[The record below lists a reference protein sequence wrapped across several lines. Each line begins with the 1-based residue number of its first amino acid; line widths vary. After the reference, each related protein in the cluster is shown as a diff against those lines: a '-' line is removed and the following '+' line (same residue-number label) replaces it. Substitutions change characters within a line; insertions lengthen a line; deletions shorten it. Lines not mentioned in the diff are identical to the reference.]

1 MTDVSESGKQDRAA
15 RDAADPPP
23 ARAREDVLALTF
35 WGVRGST
42 PVPGRT
48 TLRYGGDTTCLQIQ
62 AGPYFLIIDCGSG
75 ARRLGREMMRT
86 GQRDADLFFTHS
98 HLDHVCG
105 LPFFWPAFDPQTR
118 IRVWAG
124 HVAADMTTQEH
135 IARFMSPPIFP
146 VPPSVLK
153 ACSFLRF
160 SAGAALEPRPGLV
173 VTTLRLNHPGGATGY
188 RFHWKGRSIAIVTDH
203 EHGDPEIDAAL
214 VPFVS
219 GADVMVYDAMF
230 TDADYPAHRG
240 WGHSTWTQCLA
251 LAARAG
257 VRTPVI
263 FHHDPDR
270 SDEALDAIAAD
281 AADAYP
287 GALVAREGMTLIA

>member
-1 MTDVSESGKQDRAA
+1 MTDVRWSESGEA
-15 RDAADPPP
+15 DAGAGSRM
-23 ARAREDVLALTF
+23 ARAPDDLLTLTF

-62 AGPYFLIIDCGSG
+62 AGPHFLIIDCGSG
-75 ARRLGREMMRT
+75 ARRLGHEMMRS
-86 GQRDADLFFTHS
+86 GQHEADLFFTHS

-105 LPFFWPAFDPQTR
+105 LPFFWPAFDPRSR

-124 HVAADMTTQEH
+124 HIAADMTTQEH

-160 SAGAALEPRPGLV
+160 RAGSVLEPRPGLV
-173 VTTLRLNHPGGATGY
+173 VSTMVLNHPGGATGY
-188 RFHWKGRSIAIVTDH
+188 RFHWKGRSIAIITDH

-219 GADVMVYDAMF
+219 GADVMIYDSMF
-230 TDADYPAHRG
+230 TDADYEPHRG
-240 WGHSTWTQCLA
+240 WGHSTWSECLA

-257 VRTPVI
+257 VRVPVI

-270 SDEALDAIAAD
+270 SDDELDAIAAE
-281 AADAYP
+281 AAALYP
-287 GALVAREGMTLIA
+287 GALVAREGMTLVA